1 MSTDVYITFSE
12 KPFEDMVIHPKLYH
26 ERIGHLGCFV
36 IDDNYALF
44 DCWRAYLNSKDNNLD
59 SIMRVYKMLYTNAV
73 DSDEVFYKDM
83 LEPDKLRQLL
93 YVHKTSGKPFMYVR
107 ID

>member
-1 MSTDVYITFSE
+1 
-12 KPFEDMVIHPKLYH
+12 
-26 ERIGHLGCFV
+26 
-36 IDDNYALF
+36 
-44 DCWRAYLNSKDNNLD
+44 
-59 SIMRVYKMLYTNAV
+59 MLYTNAV